1 MDQATAIVENSE
13 IAVWTGLWEAIPENN
28 AQALGMSLE
37 KIGSATALVMQ
48 QMPDWF
54 FNRVIGFGL
63 NTHASEE
70 LLDNII
76 DIYTEKNLPLGISL
90 SPQAQPANISD
101 WLQQRGFSIANNW
114 AKMIRGA
121 ESPPAIDTDLQI
133 MKAGKEHALLVGN
146 LICAGFGMPDH
157 LLPVFASLL
166 NNPNNHVYLATDDDV
181 PIGVGVLTVHNDIGH
196 LNTATTMQA
205 YRGRG
210 VQGAL
215 MAHRINEGIRMGCQW
230 FATETGILPDQPNPS
245 YNNMVR
251 YGFKEHYQRPNFAR
265 SP

>member
-1 MDQATAIVENSE
+1 
-13 IAVWTGLWEAIPENN
+13 
-28 AQALGMSLE
+28 
-37 KIGSATALVMQ
+37 
-48 QMPDWF
+48 
-54 FNRVIGFGL
+54 
-63 NTHASEE
+63 
-70 LLDNII
+70 
-76 DIYTEKNLPLGISL
+76 
-90 SPQAQPANISD
+90 
-101 WLQQRGFSIANNW
+101 
-114 AKMIRGA
+114 MIRGA

-245 YNNMVR
+245 YNNQQTRVTVKGYTFESEMILWILPWR
-251 YGFKEHYQRPNFAR
+251 NKRALIPPWHQASILLHSRFKFSNRPTNRWFHT
-265 SP
+265 